1 MKKLIVS
8 LIAITSAFYM
18 MALTFSPN
26 QKLRYAE
33 GIIES
38 YYVDTVDTNKIVDE
52 AIIAML
58 KTLDPHSSYSS
69 PEETKELTEPLE
81 GNFSGIGIQFNM
93 LNDTL
98 YVIETISGGPSERV
112 GIRAGDRIIMAND
125 TIIAGVKMK
134 NNDIIK
140 KLRGPKGSIVNVSVV
155 RRGEAQPIEFSIT
168 RDNIPLFSV
177 DAAYMATPTIGYIR
191 IARFAKDTFQEVAE
205 AMDKLSD
212 QGMKD
217 LIIDVEN
224 NGGGYMGTAIEISS
238 LFLNNNELIV
248 YTQGDKSP
256 YHEFRT
262 LPIKNKFSG
271 KVVIMANQYSAS
283 ASEILAGAMQDND
296 RGLVVGRRTF
306 GKGLVQRPFP
316 FPDGSMIRL
325 TVSRYY
331 TPSGRSIQRP
341 YEKGE
346 SEDYYDDMRRR
357 YDSGEFSSADSIHFA
372 DSLMHTTLRNHRKV
386 YGGGGIMPDLFVP
399 IDTAFYSD
407 YYRDLVAKGA
417 INQHAIDYVDKNRKQ
432 LLKEYK
438 SETAFINNFIVDDD
452 LMNSLV
458 QQGEKLGVK
467 YNEEQFLTSKEYIRT
482 IIKALLARDL
492 FLSSSYYR
500 VANSLNPTY
509 HEAIKLINDNNRYNT
524 LLGN

>member
-283 ASEILAGAMQDND
+283 SYGT
-296 RGLVVGRRTF
+296 G
-306 GKGLVQRPFP
+306 FP
-316 FPDGSMIRL
+316 
-325 TVSRYY
+325 
-331 TPSGRSIQRP
+331 
-341 YEKGE
+341 
-346 SEDYYDDMRRR
+346 
-357 YDSGEFSSADSIHFA
+357 
-372 DSLMHTTLRNHRKV
+372 
-386 YGGGGIMPDLFVP
+386 
-399 IDTAFYSD
+399 
-407 YYRDLVAKGA
+407 
-417 INQHAIDYVDKNRKQ
+417 
-432 LLKEYK
+432 
-438 SETAFINNFIVDDD
+438 
-452 LMNSLV
+452 
-458 QQGEKLGVK
+458 
-467 YNEEQFLTSKEYIRT
+467 
-482 IIKALLARDL
+482 
-492 FLSSSYYR
+492 
-500 VANSLNPTY
+500 
-509 HEAIKLINDNNRYNT
+509 
-524 LLGN
+524 